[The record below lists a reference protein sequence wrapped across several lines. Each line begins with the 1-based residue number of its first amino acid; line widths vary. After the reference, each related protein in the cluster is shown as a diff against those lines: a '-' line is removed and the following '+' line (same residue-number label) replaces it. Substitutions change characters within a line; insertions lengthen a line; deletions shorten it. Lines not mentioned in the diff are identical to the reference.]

1 MPEIVVMKFRGDDAI
16 RSGANQRFFDK
27 GGFSL
32 RSEDTD
38 LIASTE
44 DGVKLADKPPAGDH
58 NGQAESVTPEETRR
72 GLRAG
77 GQPLSSRI
85 RDVLSEIEQLA
96 PAEPENLGLES
107 QTI

>member
-44 DGVKLADKPPAGDH
+44 DGVKLEM
-58 NGQAESVTPEETRR
+58 NRLLVTTTAKR
-72 GLRAG
+72 
-77 GQPLSSRI
+77 SR
-85 RDVLSEIEQLA
+85 
-96 PAEPENLGLES
+96 
-107 QTI
+107 